1 VTTAEPT
8 GHEPTIGE
16 RVAYTREHL
25 PAEERDLYEDAL
37 REATEQALGSG
48 DYGPLGDIIEQWWRA
63 ARIEDRGGESWQR
76 QKRLIKEGRWDELFP
91 GPGRDVDEVIE
102 ELLR

>member
-1 VTTAEPT
+1 MTTAVPT

-25 PAEERDLYEDAL
+25 SEDQRDPYEEAL
-37 REATEQALGSG
+37 REATEGALGSG
-48 DYGPLGDIIEQWWRA
+48 
-63 ARIEDRGGESWQR
+63 
-76 QKRLIKEGRWDELFP
+76 QKRLIEAGRWDELFP